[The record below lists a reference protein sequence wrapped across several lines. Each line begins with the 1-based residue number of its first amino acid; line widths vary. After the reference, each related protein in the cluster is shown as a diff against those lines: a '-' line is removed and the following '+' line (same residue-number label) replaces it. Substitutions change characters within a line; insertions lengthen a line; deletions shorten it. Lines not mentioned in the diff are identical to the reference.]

1 MSYGGAARRRPEQVD
16 RHHVQLNRRVPARA
30 DERKE
35 PTTDATRQQECRSAS
50 MKPADQC

>member
-1 MSYGGAARRRPEQVD
+1 MSYGGAARRCPEQVD

-35 PTTDATRQQECRSAS
+35 PTTALPDNKNVGQ
-50 MKPADQC
+50 PA